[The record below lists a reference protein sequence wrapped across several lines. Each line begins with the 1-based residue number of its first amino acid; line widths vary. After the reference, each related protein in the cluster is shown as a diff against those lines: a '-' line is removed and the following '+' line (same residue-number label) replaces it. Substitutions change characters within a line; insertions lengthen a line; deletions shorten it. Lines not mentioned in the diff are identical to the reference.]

1 MSEEIKET
9 IKDKVTRK
17 MGLAKYFMEMYFQ
30 IYNLIAND
38 PRHKTLPDHLRN
50 SVITTIFIATKDTID
65 KNRVPYKS
73 LDDLKKSTEKAV
85 FEESIQRI

>member
-30 IYNLIAND
+30 IYDLVAND
-38 PRHKTLPDHLRN
+38 PRYSKLPNYLQN
-50 SVITTIFIATKDTID
+50 SVITTIFIATKETID